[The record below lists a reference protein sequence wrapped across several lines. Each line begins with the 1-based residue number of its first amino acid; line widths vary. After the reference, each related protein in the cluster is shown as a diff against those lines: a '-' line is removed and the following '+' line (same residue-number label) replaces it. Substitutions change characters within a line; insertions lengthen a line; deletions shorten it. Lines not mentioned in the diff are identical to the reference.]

1 MFCLKCGAKVIE
13 GAVFCEKC
21 GAKLMTVAEN
31 SVEGRPAQTDMSE
44 TADPMASESSKAVG
58 GVLLEIAKPDKQMAS
73 GMQSFN
79 GMSGQTVSQ
88 TENTYE
94 PVLAGDIYGLL
105 RERAQDCP
113 EIKKVDFQQK
123 SGITTLKGKKNRYF
137 VGYFNGFYKLSVCPV
152 FLLSIHRVIF
162 WFAICFTLFLLAEG
176 GDLEEIYPLIGGCL
190 LIGGVGGIISE
201 VICRGERKKIAPY
214 IQKSLSKAVCI
225 KDPVAPVM
233 EPLLSHPRMWFL
245 GLPLSAASITQ
256 PIFYS
261 AAALAGTA
269 VLLVS
274 SGALDR
280 AGNPGYMQSSYNAY
294 DDGPKSETDLPSSGS
309 EGISLG
315 KTYTDEKEGFSFMY
329 PSDWDIAELS
339 PDALVSVACIGAYGT
354 NALIIVEKDIADDA
368 YFTAEKS
375 DFKDLYSSMEGFSNV
390 SIMDLSEIELD
401 GCPARKLTF
410 AADNDNGVH
419 LIWTQYFYIRGS
431 YMYAVTCIVEESDY
445 DKYVPVFYAVADSYV
460 IAAADGGH
468 DASEM
473 INSYEGSWHGLEYV
487 NDRMF
492 MEISY
497 VDANGGYFDISI
509 SWSDSASEWTQWE
522 LQGVYTEEGVMQ
534 YYGNEIEYGGSYETV
549 EIEENVV
556 SEAEEG
562 VLWIGDDG
570 LLYWDDY
577 TEPSGET
584 YAFEKSV
591 Y

>member
-1 MFCLKCGAKVIE
+1 MFCSKCGAQTKE
-13 GAVFCEKC
+13 GTVFCEKC
-21 GAKLMTVAEN
+21 GAKLMVAAEDP
-31 SVEGRPAQTDMSE
+31 VERRSAQMDMRKAS
-44 TADPMASESSKAVG
+44 DPMASESSKAVG
-58 GVLLEIAKPDKQMAS
+58 GEPSEITKPDKLTAS
-73 GMQSFN
+73 GEQSSN
-79 GMSGQTVSQ
+79 GMSGQTMSE

-105 RERAQDCP
+105 RESAQDCP

-137 VGYFNGFYKLSVCPV
+137 VGYSNGFYKLSVCPV
-152 FLLSIHRVIF
+152 FLFSIHRVIF
-162 WFAICFTLFLLAEG
+162 WFTICFTLFLLAEG
-176 GDLEEIYPLIGGCL
+176 GDLEEIYPLIGGCF

-201 VICRGERKKIAPY
+201 VICRGERKKIAPF
-214 IQKSLSKAVCI
+214 IQKSLSKVTYI
-225 KDPVAPVM
+225 KDPVAPII

-245 GLPLSAASITQ
+245 GFPLSAASIIQ

-280 AGNPGYMQSSYNAY
+280 AENPGYMQSSYNAY
-294 DDGPKSETDLPSSGS
+294 DDGSESEIDLQSSGS

-339 PDALVSVACIGAYGT
+339 PDALVSVACTGAYGT

-375 DFKDLYSSMEGFSNV
+375 DFRDLYSSMEGFRNV

-401 GCPARKLTF
+401 RCPARKLTF

-419 LIWTQYFYIRGS
+419 LIWMQYFYIRGS
-431 YMYAVTCIVEESDY
+431 YIYAVTCIVEESDY
-445 DKYVPVFYAVADSYV
+445 DKYEPVFHAVMDSYA
-460 IAAADGGH
+460 IAAVDKGF

-473 INSYEGSWHGLEYV
+473 INWYEGSWAGRDY
-487 NDRMF
+487 DRIF
-492 MEISY
+492 MEINY

-509 SWSDSASEWTQWE
+509 SWSSSASEVSEWE
-522 LQGVYTEEGVMQ
+522 LWGVYMEEEGVIQ
-534 YYGNEIEYGGSYETV
+534 YYGNQIESCYYDDGGVNSE
-549 EIEENVV
+549 VV
-556 SEAEEG
+556 SETEEG
-562 VLWIGDDG
+562 ILWIGDDS

-577 TEPSGET
+577 TEPSGES
-584 YAFEKSV
+584 YALEKLA

>member
-1 MFCLKCGAKVIE
+1 MFCSKCGTKAIE

-21 GAKLMTVAEN
+21 GAKLMAATEN
-31 SVEGRPAQTDMSE
+31 PVEGRSAQTDMHEAS
-44 TADPMASESSKAVG
+44 DPMASESSKAVG
-58 GVLLEIAKPDKQMAS
+58 GVPPEIAKPDKPMVS
-73 GMQSFN
+73 GMQSSN
-79 GMSGQTVSQ
+79 GMSGQTALE

-94 PVLAGDIYGLL
+94 PVLAGDVYDLL
-105 RERAQDCP
+105 RESAQDCP

-137 VGYFNGFYKLSVCPV
+137 VGYSNGFYKLSVCPV
-152 FLLSIHRVIF
+152 FLFSIHRVIF
-162 WFAICFTLFLLAEG
+162 WFAVCLTLFLLAEG

-190 LIGGVGGIISE
+190 LIGGLGGIISE
-201 VICRGERKKIAPY
+201 VICRGERKKIAPF

-225 KDPVAPVM
+225 KDLVAPM
-233 EPLLSHPRMWFL
+233 IEPLLSHPRMWFL
-245 GLPLSAASITQ
+245 GLPLPAASIAQ

-261 AAALAGTA
+261 VAALAGTA

-294 DDGPKSETDLPSSGS
+294 DDGSESETNLPSSGS
-309 EGISLG
+309 EGISLD

-339 PDALVSVACIGAYGT
+339 PDVLVSVVCTGAYGM

-375 DFKDLYSSMEGFSNV
+375 DFRDLYSSMEGFSNV

-419 LIWTQYFYIRGS
+419 LIWTQFFYIRGS
-431 YMYAVTCIVEESDY
+431 YIYAVTCIVEESDY
-445 DKYVPVFYAVADSYV
+445 DKYEPVFHAVVDSYV
-460 IAAADGGH
+460 IAAADDGY

-473 INSYEGSWHGLEYV
+473 IN
-487 NDRMF
+487 
-492 MEISY
+492 
-497 VDANGGYFDISI
+497 
-509 SWSDSASEWTQWE
+509 
-522 LQGVYTEEGVMQ
+522 
-534 YYGNEIEYGGSYETV
+534 
-549 EIEENVV
+549 
-556 SEAEEG
+556 
-562 VLWIGDDG
+562 
-570 LLYWDDY
+570 
-577 TEPSGET
+577 
-584 YAFEKSV
+584 
-591 Y
+591 